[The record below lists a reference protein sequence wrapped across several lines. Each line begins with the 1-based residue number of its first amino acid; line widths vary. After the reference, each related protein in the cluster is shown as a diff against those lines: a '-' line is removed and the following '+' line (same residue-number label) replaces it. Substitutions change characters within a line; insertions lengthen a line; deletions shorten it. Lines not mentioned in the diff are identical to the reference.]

1 MSRFKLALA
10 GVLTGTATV
19 VALCVAPAAQASALP
34 SDCSQSNVGYMGIAV
49 TCTQRP
55 ADQTWWAYVICPAY
69 VGKIADGNHVVG
81 DGTSTATCPV
91 GAPLNDQAGFFTPS

>member
-10 GVLTGTATV
+10 ASLTGTATV
-19 VALCVAPAAQASALP
+19 VALCAAPAAQAAALP
-34 SDCSQSNVGYMGIAV
+34 PDCSQSPVGYAGIAV

-55 ADQTWWAYVICPAY
+55 ADQTWWAYVICPSW
-69 VGKIADGNHVVG
+69 VGREADGNHVTG

-91 GAPLNDQAGFFTPS
+91 GAPLDDEAFFFTPS